1 MTVSKLIEELQKYP
15 KDTRV
20 VVRGYEGGV
29 DDVGYLEDTYISL
42 NENTAWYYGKR
53 EVTDDPKDVAAI
65 KLCGG

>member
-1 MTVSKLIEELQKYP
+1 MTVSELIEELQKYP
-15 KDTRV
+15 QDIRV

-42 NENTAWYYGKR
+42 NENTAWYYGKH

-65 KLCGG
+65 KLCRG